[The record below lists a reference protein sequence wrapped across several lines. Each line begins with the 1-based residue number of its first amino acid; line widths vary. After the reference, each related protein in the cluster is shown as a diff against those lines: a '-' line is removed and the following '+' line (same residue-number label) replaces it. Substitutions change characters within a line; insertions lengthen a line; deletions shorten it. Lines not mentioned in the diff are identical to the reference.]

1 MSILL
6 YHHFNSHGDIA
17 FFAYM
22 VSPHG
27 YHTIG
32 VTSLSEHNF
41 ISEVT
46 QLNEGYKYS
55 PVNYLSCKTPY
66 AYVMYHLNMT

>member
-1 MSILL
+1 VDLRYLYLFVFSFVNDKGYIRDIKSGSTFLLHVSILL

-17 FFAYM
+17 FFAYK

-32 VTSLSEHNF
+32 VTSMFNLLY
-41 ISEVT
+41 I
-46 QLNEGYKYS
+46 
-55 PVNYLSCKTPY
+55 
-66 AYVMYHLNMT
+66 

>member
-1 MSILL
+1 
-6 YHHFNSHGDIA
+6 
-17 FFAYM
+17 M